1 MKSRVRIYDGLKQ
14 SHTTTVEHS
23 ELATDDAL
31 IEMGRQ
37 KLGIARLALREG
49 EVLSRGISESRN
61 VANPHDREL
70 ASDGGVDYEV
80 VDAIRGFLREDL
92 DRGQWKIYYAKRIA
106 KNVPYSSHKVGY
118 YLGRICGLDPR
129 VDAID
134 LDDPEL
140 EIEPWDEASSR
151 RRWRIERVDPESVDS
166 SEHEAVVADGG
177 RETPR
182 DGEAVSVE
190 RNPTDAEEIAEH
202 PEHDGFS
209 AWRYGSGEVVDIHI
223 SCVGCGIRYIIEDVP
238 RDKAENPSDYLDS
251 GGVA

>member
-1 MKSRVRIYDGLKQ
+1 MKSRVRIYDGLEQ

-49 EVLSRGISESRN
+49 EVLARG
-61 VANPHDREL
+61 VTDAPDFDNPHDPEL
-70 ASDGGVDYEV
+70 ATDGGVNYDV
-80 VDAIRGFLREDL
+80 VEEIRSFLREDL

-129 VDAID
+129 VDALD

-151 RRWRIERVDPESVDS
+151 RRWRIERVEPESADS
-166 SEHEAVVADGG
+166 SENEALVADGG
-177 RETPR
+177 REPR
-182 DGEAVSVE
+182 PDREAVSVD

-202 PEHDGFS
+202 SEHDGFS
-209 AWRYGSGEVVDIHI
+209 AWRYGSGQLVDIHI
-223 SCVGCGIRYIIEDVP
+223 SCAGCGIRYIIEDVP
-238 RDKAENPSDYLDS
+238 RDKAENPADYLDS